1 LARFPFSV
9 CRPRRSFRPEAAGFR
24 TIPLRRSSGRGTHA
38 VDRLVLAV
46 FNASRP
52 IASLHQDFCDGSDA
66 AAAGHSCP
74 ASFSVHVPGPR
85 AAIIAAWPGGLVP
98 ATLVGFAHA
107 LRSIDPIHR
116 QARLSF
122 VSPPRA
128 HVPFRLASTASF
140 IVAGFTARSRQ
151 TMDVRPRLLG
161 FDLKW
166 ISRAVRPADPAIA
179 FTHRVAQIHQPGLPW
194 ASYSLFRVFTAGP
207 RPSLLKTLR
216 PWALAR
222 RSRRLCIA
230 DRSSASRSSRV
241 PFGVLTS
248 SGRLAAAVVF
258 PSAGAFPYEVFAPA
272 AKRPPARAGALGSWR
287 IFLKDAAQASLD
299 G

>member
-1 LARFPFSV
+1 MARFPFSV

-52 IASLHQDFCDGSDA
+52 IASLHQDFCDGSGA

-85 AAIIAAWPGGLVP
+85 AAVIAACPGGLVP
-98 ATLVGFAHA
+98 ATLMGFAHA

-116 QARLSF
+116 RARLSF

-140 IVAGFTARSRQ
+140 IVAGFAARSRQ
-151 TMDVRPRLLG
+151 TVGCAAAAPGLSPRMDQPCRATCRPRYSFYAQGRSDSPAKTALSLFFPLSG
-161 FDLKW
+161 FH
-166 ISRAVRPADPAIA
+166 RRPAA
-179 FTHRVAQIHQPGLPW
+179 FTSEDLAPMGFGATIETPVHRKTGHL
-194 ASYSLFRVFTAGP
+194 RRDP
-207 RPSLLKTLR
+207 R
-216 PWALAR
+216 A
-222 RSRRLCIA
+222 C
-230 DRSSASRSSRV
+230 
-241 PFGVLTS
+241 
-248 SGRLAAAVVF
+248 
-258 PSAGAFPYEVFAPA
+258 PSAY
-272 AKRPPARAGALGSWR
+272 
-287 IFLKDAAQASLD
+287 
-299 G
+299 